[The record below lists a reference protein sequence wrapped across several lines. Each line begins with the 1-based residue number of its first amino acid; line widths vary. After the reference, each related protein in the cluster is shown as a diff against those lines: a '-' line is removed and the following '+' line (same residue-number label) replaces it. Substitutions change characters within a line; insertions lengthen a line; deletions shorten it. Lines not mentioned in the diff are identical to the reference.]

1 LEHALRKWPS
11 FAELPLI
18 DGTTERHCWGVFGPD
33 DEFGCLNFIT
43 EQKKADAFR
52 SVQDGQVLNLNLP
65 LTEPA
70 TVFWSKREP
79 LVHHEILKRN
89 SRDDF
94 LDKFYL
100 QGSTQ
105 WDGLR
110 HQRFRQFGYYGG
122 RQEEDLDST
131 GVLGVDR
138 WAQQGIMTRGVL
150 LDVAAH
156 WKRHHGTPLP
166 PDRRIAVTAEMMSA
180 IAAEEG
186 VSVEPGDIVLLR
198 TGWLPWYLSL
208 GETDRET
215 MITAFRTDRTS
226 LQLPGLDAGLSTTA
240 WLWDSQVAAIATD
253 NPTLEALPYDPSVGW
268 AHHRLLV
275 LLGLP
280 LGELWPLEELAEHC
294 AAHSRYSFLLISAPL
309 NLPRGCASPANAYA
323 VF

>member
-1 LEHALRKWPS
+1 MRRWPA
-11 FAELPLI
+11 FIELPLVE
-18 DGTTERHCWGVFGPD
+18 GTSERHCWGVFGPD
-33 DEFGCLNFIT
+33 DELGCLNFIT
-43 EQKKADAFR
+43 ERKAADAFR
-52 SVQDGQVLNLNLP
+52 SVQDGKVISLNLP

-70 TVFWSKREP
+70 AVFWSKREP
-79 LVHHEILKRN
+79 LVHHEIHKRN

-94 LDKFYL
+94 LDNFYL

-131 GVLGVDR
+131 GVLGIDR
-138 WAQQGIMTRGVL
+138 WAKTGIMTRGVL
-150 LDVAAH
+150 LDVVAH
-156 WKRHHGTPLP
+156 WRRHHGTALP
-166 PDRRIAVTAEMMSA
+166 ADRRMPITAEMLSA
-180 IAAEEG
+180 IAAEESL
-186 VSVEPGDIVLLR
+186 SVAPGDIILLR

-208 GETDRET
+208 DDVTRDA
-215 MITAFRTDRTS
+215 MAAAFRVDRTS
-226 LQLPGLDAGLSTTA
+226 LQLPGLDAAVGTAA
-240 WLWDSQVAAIATD
+240 WLWDSGVAAVAAD
-253 NPTLEALPYDPSVGW
+253 NPTLEALPYEPGVGW

-280 LGELWPLEELAEHC
+280 LGELWPLDELAEHC
-294 AAHSRYSFLLISAPL
+294 EARGRYSFLLVSAPL